1 MPSLVR
7 VIPLLAAVAAAAF
20 GASPSVAQSPQS
32 YPYCAIDTAIGATSC
47 YYSSR
52 EQCGSRCISNP
63 SYQGPQG
70 VMAGAPRGRYVQ
82 PRR

>member
-1 MPSLVR
+1 MRSLVR
-7 VIPLLAAVAAAAF
+7 IIPLFAAVAVAAF
-20 GASPSVAQSPQS
+20 GASPSAAQSPQS
-32 YPYCAIDTAIGATSC
+32 YPYCAIDASIGATSC

-52 EQCGSRCISNP
+52 EQCGSRCIANP

-70 VMAGAPRGRYVQ
+70 AQASAPRGRRAS

>member
-7 VIPLLAAVAAAAF
+7 VIPLLAAAAATF
-20 GASPSVAQSPQS
+20 GASPSAAQSPQS

-63 SYQGPQG
+63 SYQGPQS
-70 VMAGAPRGRYVQ
+70 ARASAPRGRHAAS
-82 PRR
+82 RR

>member
-1 MPSLVR
+1 MRSLVR

-20 GASPSVAQSPQS
+20 AASPSAAQSPQS
-32 YPYCAIDTAIGATSC
+32 YPYCALAETGATSC

-70 VMAGAPRGRYVQ
+70 AMANAPARRRAAPRR
-82 PRR
+82 

>member
-1 MPSLVR
+1 MRSLVR
-7 VIPLLAAVAAAAF
+7 VIPLCAAVAAAAL
-20 GASPSVAQSPQS
+20 GASPSAAQSPQS
-32 YPYCAIDTAIGATSC
+32 YPYCAVDTSIGATSC

-70 VMAGAPRGRYVQ
+70 AMANAPARRHAAPRR
-82 PRR
+82 

>member
-1 MPSLVR
+1 MRSL
-7 VIPLLAAVAAAAF
+7 VIPLFAAVAAAAF
-20 GASPSVAQSPQS
+20 GASPSAAQSPQS
-32 YPYCAIDTAIGATSC
+32 YPYCAVDTSIGATSC

-70 VMAGAPRGRYVQ
+70 AMADAPARRRAAPRR
-82 PRR
+82 